1 MKTSRRSS
9 NKLVIY
15 QGVALSTIYLLLLL
29 PFNGTVRTSELLNK
43 YYYLNGP
50 DLISNHSSSA
60 VPLTTG
66 YTPRVVGAYP
76 SVAFHLCLRFPY
88 LSGRWSRGRAPLVYT
103 IGNISIE
110 ISGIAQLGYVRRE
123 GIQFYVQRKG
133 MYYLFITAME
143 YLFI

>member
-1 MKTSRRSS
+1 MREEGKKQSKEKGNSSSFTMCRNAFYFFLQKKRKKRSKKKKTTGRSS

-76 SVAFHLCLRFPY
+76 SVAFHY
-88 LSGRWSRGRAPLVYT
+88 
-103 IGNISIE
+103 
-110 ISGIAQLGYVRRE
+110 
-123 GIQFYVQRKG
+123 
-133 MYYLFITAME
+133 
-143 YLFI
+143 

>member
-1 MKTSRRSS
+1 MREEGKKQSKEKGNSSSFTMCRNAFYFFLQNKRKKRSKKKENHWKIEQQASHLLRSCSLYYFLLMKTSRRSS

-76 SVAFHLCLRFPY
+76 SVAFHY
-88 LSGRWSRGRAPLVYT
+88 
-103 IGNISIE
+103 
-110 ISGIAQLGYVRRE
+110 
-123 GIQFYVQRKG
+123 
-133 MYYLFITAME
+133 
-143 YLFI
+143 